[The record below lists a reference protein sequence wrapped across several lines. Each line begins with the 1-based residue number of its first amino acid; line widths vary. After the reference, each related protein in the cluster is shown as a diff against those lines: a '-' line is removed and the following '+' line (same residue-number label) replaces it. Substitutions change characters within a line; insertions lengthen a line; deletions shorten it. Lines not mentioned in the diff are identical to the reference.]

1 MEFFRD
7 TNIDFLGKKWYFL
20 IFSLIFSVAGV
31 LSMAFWHGIPLGVD
45 FRGGTLVYVKYAHTP
60 DPSAIHTEI
69 ERAGLKNARVQ
80 RYGQPGNNEVLIA
93 LDIQETSEQALD
105 KGKTQIIQA
114 LESHAAA
121 GQAGPQQLQFVDR
134 RELSF
139 GEGPA
144 SPRIGRRGQPAL
156 HRDSSGIVDYRDKTK
171 SGVLGSI
178 DELKSVADPA
188 VVASLQESFFVSD
201 FGIRNVEIVGPQ
213 VGQQLRKQAIL
224 ATLYSLGGMLIY
236 LGFRFEWIYG
246 VAAVLTVFHD
256 TLITV
261 GAFSL
266 LNWEISLTVIAAILT
281 LIGYSNNDT
290 IVVFDRIRENIKLLR
305 REKLADIVNK
315 SINQTLSRTILTAGL
330 TFLTVLALF
339 LFGGEV
345 LHGFSFALVIGILIG
360 TYSSIAIAAPILVAY
375 QDWRGGGARSRLPCH
390 CGRAA
395 ARRSRRKKLRSESGP
410 SGVKSLTCPQRQEF
424 AEGSSERA
432 GAKRMRSV
440 SKFS

>member
-1 MEFFRD
+1 VEFFKD

-20 IFSLIFSVAGV
+20 VFSLIFSVAGL
-31 LSMAFWHGIPLGVD
+31 LSIAFWHGIPLGVD
-45 FRGGTLVYVKYAHTP
+45 FRGGTIVDVKYSHTP
-60 DPSAIHTEI
+60 DTSAIHDEI

-80 RYGQPGNNEVLIA
+80 RIGPTANNEVLIQ
-93 LDIQETSEQALD
+93 LDIQETSELALD
-105 KGKTQIIQA
+105 RGKNQILQA
-114 LESHAAA
+114 LERDAPANKQDLNNSSSLAVGKYLLDKDPLHLGTDAA
-121 GQAGPQQLQFVDR
+121 
-134 RELSF
+134 
-139 GEGPA
+139 
-144 SPRIGRRGQPAL
+144 PRYNVMAQ
-156 HRDSSGIVDYRDKTK
+156 SIVDYRDKTK
-171 SGVLGSI
+171 GGVLSSI
-178 DELKSVADPA
+178 DELKGTADPA
-188 VVASLQESFFVSD
+188 AIASLQENFYVSD

-213 VGQQLRKQAIL
+213 VGKQLRNQAIW

-305 REKLADIVNK
+305 GMKLADVVNK

-345 LHGFSFALVIGILIG
+345 LHGFSFALVIGILVG

-375 QDWRGGGARSRLPCH
+375 QEWRVASGKRPIAMPVRS
-390 CGRAA
+390 G
-395 ARRSRRKKLRSESGP
+395 SGP
-410 SGVKSLTCPQRQEF
+410 TQPKQK
-424 AEGSSERA
+424 
-432 GAKRMRSV
+432 AKA
-440 SKFS
+440 

>member
-20 IFSLIFSVAGV
+20 TFSLIFSVAGV

-45 FRGGTLVYVKYAHTP
+45 FGGGTLVYVKYAHTP
-60 DPSAIHTEI
+60 DPSAVHSEI
-69 ERAGLKNARVQ
+69 EHAGLKNARVQ
-80 RYGQPGNNEVLIA
+80 RYGVASNNEVLIQ

-105 KGKTQIIQA
+105 KGKVQIIQA
-114 LESHAAA
+114 LEGNALA
-121 GQAGPQQLQFVDR
+121 GKQDLNNSSSLTILNYLLEKDPLLLGAGAEANPRYTALAQA
-134 RELSF
+134 
-139 GEGPA
+139 
-144 SPRIGRRGQPAL
+144 
-156 HRDSSGIVDYRDKTK
+156 IVDYRDKTK
-171 SGVLGSI
+171 GGVLNSI
-178 DELKSVADPA
+178 DELKSAAGPA
-188 VVASLQESFFVSD
+188 VVAALQQNFFVSD

-224 ATLYSLGGMLIY
+224 ATLYSLAGMLVY
-236 LGFRFEWIYG
+236 LALRFEWIYG

-305 REKLADIVNK
+305 RDRLADIVNK

-375 QDWRGGGARSRLPCH
+375 QEWRGERGKKPIAMPLRPGSGAQS
-390 CGRAA
+390 
-395 ARRSRRKKLRSESGP
+395 KEK
-410 SGVKSLTCPQRQEF
+410 VK
-424 AEGSSERA
+424 
-432 GAKRMRSV
+432 V
-440 SKFS
+440 